1 MKTTKKLKRLGLWKK
16 IKNKSLNQ
24 KKHKYEGKIGWC
36 DKKILGLSRS
46 HYVFIRKV
54 KENGKCDV
62 NTLTSLETKNG
73 HFEAGKFPMLRDGTI
88 YPIPKKDDSLKRFGG
103 VDKRVIKNIPLSK
116 IDGIGR
122 NYIAK
127 KHHYYIKKYLK

>member
-1 MKTTKKLKRLGLWKK
+1 MKTTKKLKKLGLWKK

-36 DKKILGLSRS
+36 DEKILGLPRG
-46 HYVFIRKV
+46 HYVFIREV

-62 NTLTSLETKNG
+62 NTLTSISDKNG
-73 HFEAGKFPMLRDGTI
+73 RYEFGKVRMIEKGTI

-103 VDKRVIKNIPLSK
+103 VDKRVIKDIPLSK
-116 IDGIGR
+116 IKYIGK
-122 NYIAK
+122 NYVDK